1 VREGKGRVFGR
12 EAGNEL
18 VYRDVTFRLRSLH
31 VACDSYVQ
39 LERVLRNAH
48 MLGLCGETVQAVMSD
63 DRADRPNPL
72 QLARSG
78 DNCGEASKLSF
89 VGGGIE
95 VPPCL
100 SLLSQALPREAP
112 NADDQELSL
121 ACTRLAIRTPNHSPR
136 QQQSQAG
143 QSPDLPGPDLLPPS
157 RAAVR
162 SCSPARGDHAA
173 LP

>member
-100 SLLSQALPREAP
+100 SLLPSSTKGSSKRRRPRTLSRLHPARDSYAKSQPPPAAK
-112 NADDQELSL
+112 
-121 ACTRLAIRTPNHSPR
+121 
-136 QQQSQAG
+136 
-143 QSPDLPGPDLLPPS
+143 PS
-157 RAAVR
+157 RTIT
-162 SCSPARGDHAA
+162 
-173 LP
+173 